1 MKEGPSNDIEIRIST
16 STVVKTLFIVGLAA
30 MAWFL
35 RDILLIVLTS
45 VILAAAIEP
54 PARFFM
60 KRKVPRVLA
69 LVLVYLIAG
78 ALLIGTSYLIVPA
91 FLSDLKK
98 MSELLPELVS
108 ALSVWNPLEGGS
120 FATTIIQNSVQT
132 GAALP
137 QEAPIGEALAM
148 FETGV
153 AQGGALQTLSVF
165 FGGLLSFILI
175 IVLSFYFAAQERG
188 IENFLRL
195 VSPSRSRAYILDLWL
210 RSQQKIGL
218 WFQGQLLLGLLVGV
232 LTFIG
237 LTLLGVQSALLLAM
251 LAAVF
256 ELIPVFG
263 PILSAV
269 PAVVIAFSNGLNFIE
284 PGFTAGLIVVAFY
297 FIIQQFE
304 NHLFYPLVVRKVTG
318 LPPVLVILSLVVG
331 GKVAGFIGIILAVPL
346 TAILMEFLSDI
357 AKERRVFDDHAKAR

>member
-1 MKEGPSNDIEIRIST
+1 MKDDSGDIEIHIS
-16 STVVKTLFIVGLAA
+16 SGTVVRTLFIIGLAA
-30 MAWFL
+30 VAWYL
-35 RDILLIVLTS
+35 RDVLLIVLTS
-45 VILAAAIEP
+45 VVLAAAIEP
-54 PARFFM
+54 PARFFV
-60 KRKVPRVLA
+60 KRRVPRILS
-69 LVLVYLIAG
+69 LVLVYLIG
-78 ALLIGTSYLIVPA
+78 GTMLIGTSYLIVPA
-91 FLSDLKK
+91 FLSDVKRV
-98 MSELLPELVS
+98 SELLPEVVS
-108 ALSVWNPLEGGS
+108 ALSVWNPLEGGT
-120 FATTIIQNSVQT
+120 FATSIIQNTVEGGSGV
-132 GAALP
+132 AAN
-137 QEAPIGEALAM
+137 APITEAINV
-148 FETGV
+148 FESGIK
-153 AQGGALQTLSVF
+153 QGGAVQTLSVF

-195 VSPSRSRAYILDLWL
+195 VSPTRSRHYVVDLWH

-237 LTLLGVQSALLLAM
+237 LTLLGVQSALLLAL
-251 LAAVF
+251 LAAIF

-269 PAVVIAFSNGLNFIE
+269 PAVAIAFSNGLAFTD
-284 PGFTAGLIVVAFY
+284 PGLTAGLIVISFY

-318 LPPVLVILSLVVG
+318 LPPVLVILSLVIG

-346 TAILMEFLSDI
+346 TAILMEFLADV
-357 AKERRVFDDHAKAR
+357 AKERRVFDDEA

>member
-1 MKEGPSNDIEIRIST
+1 MKESSPKDIEIHIST
-16 STVVKTLFIVGLAA
+16 STVVKTLFILALA
-30 MAWFL
+30 GVAWFL
-35 RDILLIVLTS
+35 RDVLLIVLTS
-45 VILAAAIEP
+45 VVLAAAIEP

-60 KRKVPRVLA
+60 KQRVPRVLA
-69 LVLVYLIAG
+69 LVGVYLIG
-78 ALLIGTSYLIVPA
+78 GTLLIGTSYLIVPA
-91 FLSDLKK
+91 FIADLKK
-98 MSELLPELVS
+98 MTELLPELVS
-108 ALSVWNPLEGGS
+108 SLSVWNPLEGGS
-120 FATTIIQNSVQT
+120 FATSIIQNSVQG
-132 GAALP
+132 GAMA
-137 QEAPIGEALAM
+137 QNAPVGEALTA
-148 FETGV
+148 FESGV
-153 AQGGALQTLSVF
+153 AEGGALQTLSVF

-195 VSPSRSRAYILDLWL
+195 VSPARSRAYVLDLWH
-210 RSQQKIGL
+210 RSQKKIGL

-237 LTLLGVQSALLLAM
+237 LTLLGVPSALLLAI

-269 PAVVIAFSNGLNFIE
+269 PAVVIAFGNGLNFVD
-284 PGFTAGLIVVAFY
+284 PGLTAGLVVVAFY

-318 LPPVLVILSLVVG
+318 LPPVLVILALVVG

-346 TAILMEFLSDI
+346 TAILMEFLSDV
-357 AKERRVFDDHAKAR
+357 AKERRVFDDETKEA